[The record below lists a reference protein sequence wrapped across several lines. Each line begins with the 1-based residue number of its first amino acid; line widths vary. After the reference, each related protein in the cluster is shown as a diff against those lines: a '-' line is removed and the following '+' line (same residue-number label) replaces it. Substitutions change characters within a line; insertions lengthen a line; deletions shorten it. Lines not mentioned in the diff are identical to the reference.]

1 MSDINL
7 IIKAT
12 DNASAVLNRINKNVD
27 KLDKNGRRASKAM
40 GGMGAALKTVAVAAA
55 AIGLGKLV
63 SSTVQTIAKFESLR
77 ASLKTVTGSVDGARV
92 AFARIQEFTAK
103 TPFQLDEVTES
114 FIILQR
120 FGIDTSIKSL
130 NAFGNIA
137 AANGKSMSQLSEAV
151 ADALTGEFER
161 LKEFGIKVKRENDKF
176 VMSMGETEMAV
187 VDSAGALV
195 AELKKLGEEGGQFA
209 SGLADQ
215 SATLGG
221 KFSNLQDNISQFM
234 SSIGEGGL
242 NTALKSVLDSM
253 NSLGGEA
260 PKVGRLIGAGLGAAI
275 LTITKQ
281 FGKLF
286 GVVKAVFNGI
296 VSLGNDL
303 LISIKRNFVNLKDIV
318 ALPLKDFLENFGDAF
333 NEAGRTVK
341 RIMNFI
347 VNAIRH
353 FVIQAFHIIKNLP
366 EVFKQVF
373 LGIGRLAADF
383 GSRLI
388 DQFFSLGGA
397 LKDAIVAG
405 LNPFDDR
412 GFAETF
418 AKTMENSFKGF
429 KVSDSFNLPNE
440 AILTKERVQ
449 EIYGLD
455 VFDTAVEFIKGKNRE
470 LLDSMG
476 ITTITLDNLRPGS
489 AFTGFMDEFNR
500 LLQEGV
506 DEQKA
511 LEEALKNQTT
521 AQKNNNTETDKGN
534 KNKKKELTLLD
545 KQNKAYEDLVAN
557 ITKKSEADL
566 INNDLIERTHQ
577 AYANG
582 TFTLEQYSQALT
594 QLGSDHE
601 TLELR
606 ALRTAQT
613 IKQGFQNMAGQVTD
627 VFFNMFTGVTS
638 AFQGLQQI
646 ARMVF
651 EMVAKAIIQAFI
663 VKPIIGALT
672 GGMGIPFFANGG
684 MIPSGQAAIVG
695 ERGPEIITG
704 SAGGTRVFSN
714 TESRNMM
721 NSGQD
726 DSSPLTV
733 NFNLTAVDTQT
744 GVQFL
749 MENKSTI
756 TGMIQTAYNQRG
768 VRGPLG

>member
-1 MSDINL
+1 
-7 IIKAT
+7 
-12 DNASAVLNRINKNVD
+12 
-27 KLDKNGRRASKAM
+27 
-40 GGMGAALKTVAVAAA
+40 
-55 AIGLGKLV
+55 
-63 SSTVQTIAKFESLR
+63 
-77 ASLKTVTGSVDGARV
+77 
-92 AFARIQEFTAK
+92 
-103 TPFQLDEVTES
+103 
-114 FIILQR
+114 
-120 FGIDTSIKSL
+120 
-130 NAFGNIA
+130 
-137 AANGKSMSQLSEAV
+137 
-151 ADALTGEFER
+151 
-161 LKEFGIKVKRENDKF
+161 
-176 VMSMGETEMAV
+176 
-187 VDSAGALV
+187 
-195 AELKKLGEEGGQFA
+195 
-209 SGLADQ
+209 
-215 SATLGG
+215 
-221 KFSNLQDNISQFM
+221 
-234 SSIGEGGL
+234 
-242 NTALKSVLDSM
+242 
-253 NSLGGEA
+253 
-260 PKVGRLIGAGLGAAI
+260 
-275 LTITKQ
+275 
-281 FGKLF
+281 
-286 GVVKAVFNGI
+286 
-296 VSLGNDL
+296 
-303 LISIKRNFVNLKDIV
+303 
-318 ALPLKDFLENFGDAF
+318 
-333 NEAGRTVK
+333 
-341 RIMNFI
+341 
-347 VNAIRH
+347 
-353 FVIQAFHIIKNLP
+353 
-366 EVFKQVF
+366 
-373 LGIGRLAADF
+373 
-383 GSRLI
+383 
-388 DQFFSLGGA
+388 
-397 LKDAIVAG
+397 
-405 LNPFDDR
+405 
-412 GFAETF
+412 
-418 AKTMENSFKGF
+418 
-429 KVSDSFNLPNE
+429 
-440 AILTKERVQ
+440 
-449 EIYGLD
+449 
-455 VFDTAVEFIKGKNRE
+455 
-470 LLDSMG
+470 MG